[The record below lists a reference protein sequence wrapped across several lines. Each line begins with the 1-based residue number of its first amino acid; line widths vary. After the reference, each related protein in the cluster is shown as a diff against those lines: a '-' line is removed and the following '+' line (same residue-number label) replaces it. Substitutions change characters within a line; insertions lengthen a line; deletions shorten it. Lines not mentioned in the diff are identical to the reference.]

1 MPKSTNKRIIK
12 TRSKPPT
19 AAATR
24 ASARQAARN
33 ASKSIHEESPVGR
46 AEKRAATTKRAGTR
60 ALPLSGDG
68 TDKQDNAKKRQKK
81 TPPQAQQA
89 LAAVIDVSATP
100 TVQDAPSSA
109 GPKGVRNPNYS
120 NAEDLWLCKSFVH
133 VSEDA
138 AVGVDQSANVFW
150 AKIADDFEQRRAQD
164 LAQNPHRRL
173 PVRLDS
179 SLKTRWKKKLLP
191 DTNKFMAIFKEV
203 ERQPPS
209 GVPPGQWPTIAMGLF
224 IKKHGY
230 EFGFFNC
237 WQYLKE
243 KNKWQAPQEV
253 GMTSTGDVV
262 DVASGSM
269 LNSVTKGPVNEV
281 LAYSKKTRPIGRDA
295 AKRLAAEEKR
305 ETDSIM
311 SDLPSLTSSVQ
322 DLVAS
327 IKDKKE
333 KKESYLVAK
342 KKRSDAKFKLDGYFK
357 LANMYKK
364 IGNETK
370 AEEYML
376 KATQLLEGETP
387 IEDDDDRKM
396 PAVPS
401 EDLAKNLET
410 KVASKEKKE
419 DDDDDVD
426 DDDFQAGLSMR
437 SPDSDETLLR
447 WETHNQKKEKI
458 TEEEIQMVEMIQFNE
473 SQGSTQ
479 DNTEK
484 SYTFY
489 GKNVIANVPSTDCC
503 QRNMWNMLV
512 TDRGEGMF
520 WEWKEPQYD
529 FLPLRHEVNFDDD
542 ELEEKKTDDS
552 DEEEDPNNSSQALL
566 TPEQK

>member
-1 MPKSTNKRIIK
+1 
-12 TRSKPPT
+12 
-19 AAATR
+19 
-24 ASARQAARN
+24 
-33 ASKSIHEESPVGR
+33 
-46 AEKRAATTKRAGTR
+46 
-60 ALPLSGDG
+60 
-68 TDKQDNAKKRQKK
+68 
-81 TPPQAQQA
+81 
-89 LAAVIDVSATP
+89 
-100 TVQDAPSSA
+100 
-109 GPKGVRNPNYS
+109 
-120 NAEDLWLCKSFVH
+120 
-133 VSEDA
+133 
-138 AVGVDQSANVFW
+138 
-150 AKIADDFEQRRAQD
+150 
-164 LAQNPHRRL
+164 
-173 PVRLDS
+173 
-179 SLKTRWKKKLLP
+179 
-191 DTNKFMAIFKEV
+191 
-203 ERQPPS
+203 
-209 GVPPGQWPTIAMGLF
+209 
-224 IKKHGY
+224 
-230 EFGFFNC
+230 
-237 WQYLKE
+237 
-243 KNKWQAPQEV
+243 
-253 GMTSTGDVV
+253 
-262 DVASGSM
+262 
-269 LNSVTKGPVNEV
+269 
-281 LAYSKKTRPIGRDA
+281 
-295 AKRLAAEEKR
+295 
-305 ETDSIM
+305 
-311 SDLPSLTSSVQ
+311 
-322 DLVAS
+322 
-327 IKDKKE
+327 
-333 KKESYLVAK
+333 
-342 KKRSDAKFKLDGYFK
+342 
-357 LANMYKK
+357 
-364 IGNETK
+364 
-370 AEEYML
+370 ML

-419 DDDDDVD
+419 DDDDDDDD